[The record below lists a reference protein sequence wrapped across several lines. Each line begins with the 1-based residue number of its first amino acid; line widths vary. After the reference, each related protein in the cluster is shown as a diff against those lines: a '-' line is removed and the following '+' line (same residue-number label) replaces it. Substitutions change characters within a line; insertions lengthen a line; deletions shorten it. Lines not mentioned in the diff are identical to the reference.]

1 MRRTAQL
8 LLLLLYVGQL
18 LAPAII
24 ITDFIVDRER
34 IARELCVQRERTE
47 GMRTCH
53 GECHMMKQLHAAE
66 HAAAQHTPPSLP
78 IKAQPEWFVEVM
90 DVAKQSDAVIL
101 QWLEASVGL
110 HAGVRNVAEPVPWG

>member
-1 MRRTAQL
+1 MRRAAQL

-34 IARELCVQRERTE
+34 VALELCVQRERTE

-66 HAAAQHTPPSLP
+66 DAAAQHTPPSLP
-78 IKAQPEWFVEVM
+78 VKAQPEWIVEVM
-90 DVAKQSDAVIL
+90 DVAKQSDAVIM
-101 QWLEASVGL
+101 QRLEASVGL
-110 HAGVRNVAEPVPWG
+110 HAGVRSVAEPVPWG